1 MPKIAANLTLL
12 FAEYPFLERFDR
24 AAEAGF
30 TAVEVQLPYDEDP
43 HKMADRLKAND
54 LHMVLFNLPAGN
66 WATGDRGIAADYD
79 RQDEFR
85 QGVAKAIEYAAILKP
100 ERINCLAGKAD
111 DSERSD
117 LALLQNV
124 RFAAGELADND
135 LNMTLEPVNTIDVP
149 GFALPTTRSAVELI
163 AELEHSNLGLQLD
176 VYHSLMMNED
186 PIAIVQDLGN
196 EIAHIQIADV
206 PGRHHP
212 GSGDIDFEHLFSA
225 IDASGYDGWVALE
238 YIPDGPTGD
247 GFELIRSMGL
257 LG

>member
-1 MPKIAANLTLL
+1 MPRIAANLTLL

-24 AAEAGF
+24 AAAAGF
-30 TAVEVQLPYDEDP
+30 TAVEVQLPYGEDP
-43 HKMADRLKAND
+43 HQIADRLKANN
-54 LHMVLFNLPAGN
+54 LQMVLFNLPAGD
-66 WATGDRGIAADYD
+66 WAAGDRGIAADYD

-85 QGVAKAIEYAAILKP
+85 KGVGQAIEYAAILRP

-111 DSERSD
+111 DSEKSD

-124 RFAAGELADND
+124 RYAAEELADNG
-135 LNMTLEPVNTIDVP
+135 LNMTLEPVNTKDVP
-149 GFALPTTRSAVELI
+149 GFALPTTRSAIELI
-163 AELEHSNLGLQLD
+163 AELEYTNLGLQLD

-186 PIAIVQDLGN
+186 PIEIIQDLGN

-212 GSGDIDFEHLFSA
+212 GSGDIDFEQLFST
-225 IDASGYDGWVALE
+225 IDSSGYNGWVALE
-238 YIPDGPTGD
+238 YIPDGPTED
-247 GFELIRSMGL
+247 GFALMRTMGL